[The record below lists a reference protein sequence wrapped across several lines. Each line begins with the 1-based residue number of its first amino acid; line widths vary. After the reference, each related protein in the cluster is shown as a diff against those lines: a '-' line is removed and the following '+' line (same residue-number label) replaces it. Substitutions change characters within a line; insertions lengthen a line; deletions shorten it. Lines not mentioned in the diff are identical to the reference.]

1 MSVYDSKREG
11 MTEIENVL
19 RKLGKCALV
28 KTPVRVKLSL
38 KDLAEIPWI
47 AAELGRIHEEEQGS
61 DEKMAEDEDMEYVVI
76 KDLDERFIVSR
87 DEVDNETWIKNL
99 IQKAL
104 RTKPID
110 ATHLVLYTP

>member
-1 MSVYDSKREG
+1 
-11 MTEIENVL
+11 
-19 RKLGKCALV
+19 V
-28 KTPVRVKLSL
+28 KFSL

-47 AAELGRIHEEEQGS
+47 AAELERIHEEEQEV
-61 DEKMAEDEDMEYVVI
+61 DEKMTEDEDMEYVVI
-76 KDLDERFIVSR
+76 KNLDERFIVNK
-87 DEVDNETWIKNL
+87 DELENETWIKNV